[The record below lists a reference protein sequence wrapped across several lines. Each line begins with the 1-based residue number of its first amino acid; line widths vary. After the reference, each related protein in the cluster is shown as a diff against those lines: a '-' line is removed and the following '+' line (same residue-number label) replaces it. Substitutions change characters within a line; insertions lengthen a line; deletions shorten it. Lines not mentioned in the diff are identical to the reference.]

1 MESLYRGTSR
11 MDAAR
16 GLGAPADGPWM
27 ALPGRPPERRCNEG
41 TPAQL
46 GPDVGARPFGYFWGN
61 AKSNPLVRAELSART
76 TR

>member
-16 GLGAPADGPWM
+16 GLMGHGWPFQAG
-27 ALPGRPPERRCNEG
+27 PPERRCNEG

-46 GPDVGARPFGYFWGN
+46 GPDVGARLFGYFWGN